1 MSARDLAQID
11 DHVFRQLKL
20 LLKAERSLNSNL
32 RRQAKEAYAA
42 LYEIAERY
50 CNVELD
56 DILRRDKRIVQGW
69 SLEELRK
76 FGHGS

>member
-11 DHVFRQLKL
+11 DHVLRQLKL

-32 RRQAKEAYAA
+32 RRQAEEAYGA

-56 DILRRDKRIVQGW
+56 AILRRDKRIVQ
-69 SLEELRK
+69 E
-76 FGHGS
+76 